1 MEDYSTVSFISAF
14 IRFSAKCGYPK
25 HLQVD
30 HGSQIVKCCDS
41 LKLTYTDIK
50 NRLHRLK
57 SVEFNIIPVGGHNFN
72 GKVERRIRNIK
83 ESIEKSVHNE
93 RLSTLQW
100 ETLGSQIANSI
111 NDIPLALGNI
121 VSDYEFMDLLTPNRL
136 RLGRNNDRSQI
147 FPVDTEVR
155 GDLQRIIEENGRI
168 FRSWFSV
175 WLISHVPKLMEQ
187 PKWYKTERDVKICD
201 VVLILKQEKEL
212 CCNYQ
217 YGMVHNL
224 ERDKDDIVR
233 RVQVK
238 YRNST
243 ENQDRFTWRS
253 VRSLIVIHPVGEL
266 SIMDE
271 LAKSAHFCCC

>member
-1 MEDYSTVSFISAF
+1 
-14 IRFSAKCGYPK
+14 
-25 HLQVD
+25 
-30 HGSQIVKCCDS
+30 
-41 LKLTYTDIK
+41 
-50 NRLHRLK
+50 
-57 SVEFNIIPVGGHNFN
+57 
-72 GKVERRIRNIK
+72 
-83 ESIEKSVHNE
+83 
-93 RLSTLQW
+93 
-100 ETLGSQIANSI
+100 
-111 NDIPLALGNI
+111 
-121 VSDYEFMDLLTPNRL
+121 MDLLTPNRL
-136 RLGRNNDRSQI
+136 RLGRNNDRSPI

-175 WLISHVPKLMEQ
+175 WLMSHVPKLMEQ

-271 LAKSAHFCCC
+271 LAKSAHFCCW